1 MTTLDFSSAP
11 YGLSNPILVSKFN
24 TLVKPINSSLALIDC
39 VDASKYLKMLIPSTH
54 IFHTLTIPAI
64 HSNQT
69 GVFAVEFYD
78 KTSNSVCRIR
88 RFYNLVIGMCQ
99 SGQCKINDLR
109 HGFFYLQIRA
119 SGARDGSKFQ
129 QQGDDDP
136 VGVMAGV
143 LDRLVGDSSWEYE
156 PKDYLHRKKSK
167 VPDEYRL
174 SGLICEKAYVLFDD
188 EVKTFVESKA
198 WR

>member
-1 MTTLDFSSAP
+1 MTSIDINSAP
-11 YGLSNPILVSKFN
+11 YGLSNPILVSRFS
-24 TLVKPINSSLALIDC
+24 TLVKPINSSLAPIDC
-39 VDASKYLKMLIPSTH
+39 VDASKYLKMLIPSAH
-54 IFHTLTIPAI
+54 VFHTLTIPAI
-64 HSNQT
+64 HSNKT

-78 KTSNSVCRIR
+78 RTTNTMNRIR

-109 HGFFYLQIRA
+109 HSFFYLQIRA
-119 SGARDGSKFQ
+119 SGARNGSKFQ
-129 QQGDDDP
+129 QLGDDDP

-143 LDRLVGDSSWEYE
+143 LDRLVDDSWEYE
-156 PKDYLHRKKSK
+156 PEDYLHRKKNQ

-174 SGLICEKAYVLFDD
+174 TGLICEKAYILFDD
-188 EVKTFVESKA
+188 EVQTFVERKA